1 MDGELMGYADGL
13 GWRRRVM
20 VREISIKNDSRLLTE
35 VIIWVIAGF
44 IS

>member
-1 MDGELMGYADGL
+1 MEEKGDGEG
-13 GWRRRVM
+13 
-20 VREISIKNDSRLLTE
+20 EISIKNDSGLLTE